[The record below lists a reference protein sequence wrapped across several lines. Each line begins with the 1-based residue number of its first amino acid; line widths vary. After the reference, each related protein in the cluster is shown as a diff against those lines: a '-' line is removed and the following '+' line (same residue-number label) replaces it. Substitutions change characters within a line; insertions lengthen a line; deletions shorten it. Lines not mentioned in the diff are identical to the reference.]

1 MTAKQSISELHAKYY
16 GKKKPAMSKTPIK
29 KETDRD
35 IALRIAPELKT
46 KDKKM
51 VLAREHT
58 SQRMVLTDP
67 KTAKKLEGSPKE
79 GIVMHAGATRNE
91 IMLQCKE
98 KGVKNFRVL
107 NKQEMV
113 DILKNI
119 GDQKYIDIVVEGAV
133 RRWKSG
139 WKKNKE
145 VSNATV

>member
-16 GKKKPAMSKTPIK
+16 GKKKPAMSRTPIK

-46 KDKKM
+46 TK
-51 VLAREHT
+51 LTIQPEHI
-58 SQRMVLTDP
+58 SQRNVLTD
-67 KTAKKLEGSPKE
+67 KKPSPRE

-107 NKQEMV
+107 NKQEMI

-145 VSNATV
+145 VSSATV